1 MKFDSGKYDR
11 RHAKDIKR
19 IQLAVKAILDDAIA
33 RGVMIAEG
41 TQFDGTLAKMFDFDD
56 FPLAKRLMEELIQE
70 MHSNIYHT
78 IIEGNKSA
86 IDLSNLKNDTMVL
99 SAVAGGTDK
108 INELAVEIKAGV
120 EKYRIPKEWLDHN
133 LLKVEVFNNR
143 VKDGMNLSD
152 RVWNITDSFYE
163 DLTMALD
170 EGFHSG
176 KSAAELSREVR
187 GLLKEP
193 NNLYRRVR
201 NRHGR
206 LVPSKRMRRKKTGS
220 GVYKSSYKNALRL
233 AGTETNI
240 AYRTNDHERWNALP
254 FVEGIE
260 IHTSHTNHPVRDIC
274 DELAGTYPKSFKFVG
289 WHPNCRCYAVAKL
302 PSVEDYEKYR
312 EAIMEGTEDDFEFDE
327 VTELPENFTNW
338 LDANQE
344 KINNAKSVP
353 YFIQDNF
360 KDKNKLFN
368 DKSVW
373 KDRQKLERL
382 YNQIRLDKNYYNVEF
397 DKKKC
402 CLRATHIG
410 HNFDKTGGEYEKH
423 VQNAGYKS
431 GHSVILGDERGL
443 DSRHTEGLWDGMP
456 FEVAGRETATEN
468 NVVKGLKHGAE
479 KRITKIAVLDYP
491 KGGFNRDILNNA
503 IKRYKGL
510 EKLKDSQ
517 FVKFD
522 KVICVQS
529 EEIVAEIDF

>member
-41 TQFDGTLAKMFDFDD
+41 TQFDGALAKMFDFDD

-108 INELAVEIKAGV
+108 INELAAEIKAGV

-133 LLKVEVFNNR
+133 LLKVEAFNNR

-187 GLLKEP
+187 GLLQEP

-206 LVPSKRMRRKKTGS
+206 LVPSKRMRRKKTGR
-220 GVYKSSYKNALRL
+220 GVYKSSYKHALRL

-312 EAIMEGTEDDFEFDE
+312 EAMVNGTDDEFEFDE

-360 KDKNKLFN
+360 KKMDGKYVGFQKDIISEFKGAPSNYEKTYINRETNGYVLTEKSRIKLDANMFSKNDIIKYKKEKHMCVVLADNGYKIKHLSEKPGVSSSDITLNNSPADLKSVKNGNNIVKYAKKAVHKQGAEYVIFEIEDEN
-368 DKSVW
+368 DKVYSE
-373 KDRQKLERL
+373 L
-382 YNQIRLDKNYYNVEF
+382 
-397 DKKKC
+397 
-402 CLRATHIG
+402 H
-410 HNFDKTGGEYEKH
+410 
-423 VQNAGYKS
+423 
-431 GHSVILGDERGL
+431 
-443 DSRHTEGLWDGMP
+443 
-456 FEVAGRETATEN
+456 
-468 NVVKGLKHGAE
+468 
-479 KRITKIAVLDYP
+479 
-491 KGGFNRDILNNA
+491 
-503 IKRYKGL
+503 
-510 EKLKDSQ
+510 KLKEKGIKCLYY
-517 FVKFD
+517 FIGKE
-522 KVICVQS
+522 KVNVL
-529 EEIVAEIDF
+529 

>member
-108 INELAVEIKAGV
+108 INELAAEIKAGV

-133 LLKVEVFNNR
+133 LLKVEAFNNR

-187 GLLKEP
+187 GLLQEP

-206 LVPSKRMRRKKTGS
+206 LVPSKRMRRKKTGR

-312 EAIMEGTEDDFEFDE
+312 EAMVNGTDDEFEFDE

-360 KDKNKLFN
+360 KKKDGKYVGFKKKEPLLKSNFKQNKENYSKQIKLWADKNLKEVQI
-368 DKSVW
+368 DK
-373 KDRQKLERL
+373 
-382 YNQIRLDKNYYNVEF
+382 
-397 DKKKC
+397 
-402 CLRATHIG
+402 
-410 HNFDKTGGEYEKH
+410 
-423 VQNAGYKS
+423 
-431 GHSVILGDERGL
+431 
-443 DSRHTEGLWDGMP
+443 HT
-456 FEVAGRETATEN
+456 TA
-468 NVVKGLKHGAE
+468 
-479 KRITKIAVLDYP
+479 KRITIQSDGVDVIVSREFLKETFNKHLKSEDLETVMSVAMDVKKWLPNAKHVATEPGRHHDFPFEIFTATYNGHKVKAEVKVTEGNILYVVKIDDADNYQ
-491 KGGFNRDILNNA
+491 
-503 IKRYKGL
+503 YK
-510 EKLKDSQ
+510 
-517 FVKFD
+517 
-522 KVICVQS
+522 
-529 EEIVAEIDF
+529 